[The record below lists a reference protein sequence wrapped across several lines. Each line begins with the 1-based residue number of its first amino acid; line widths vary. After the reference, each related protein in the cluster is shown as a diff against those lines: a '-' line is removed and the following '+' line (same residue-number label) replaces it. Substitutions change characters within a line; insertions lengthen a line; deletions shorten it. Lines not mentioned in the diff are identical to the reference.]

1 MILIKNVKTFKPEA
15 IGQRDLLIAGGKFI
29 AVDEQLDI
37 SYKGL
42 KVIDGENL
50 IAVPG
55 FIDSHVHILG
65 GGGEGGFKTRTPEI
79 KLSDMIGAGVTTV
92 VGCIGTD
99 GISRRMES
107 LVAKAKGLKEE
118 GVSAYV
124 YSGSYRL
131 PIATLTDDVMKDLL
145 FIEEIIGVG
154 EIAIS
159 DHRSS
164 QPGYEELSKLSA
176 DTRTAGI
183 LSNKAG
189 ILNVH
194 LGDSEKGLKP
204 ILEVVENTEI
214 PISQYLPTHIN
225 RNQRLFKEGIDY
237 AKNGGYIDFTTS
249 TTKQFIEAGEV
260 EAPLAIKKAM
270 ISGVSINQITLSS
283 DGQGSLPAFDNK
295 GNFTGLEVG
304 TSMSLYNAFK
314 KAVKVYGVSMADAL
328 MTITK
333 NPADILKLVNK
344 GEIKENLDADLVLL
358 DDALNIKYVLA
369 KGKIMLEDGT
379 IIKKGTFE

>member
-15 IGQRDLLIAGGKFI
+15 IGKKDLLIAGGKFI
-29 AVDEQLDI
+29 DVDEQLDI
-37 SYKGL
+37 SYSGL
-42 KVIDGENL
+42 KIIDGTGL
-50 IAVPG
+50 TAVPG

-79 KLSDMIGAGVTTV
+79 KLSNMISAGVTTV

-131 PIATLTDDVMKDLL
+131 PIATLTNDVMKDLL

-164 QPGYEELSKLSA
+164 QPSFEELSKLSA

-194 LGDSEKGLKP
+194 LGDSDKGLKP
-204 ILEVVENTEI
+204 IIEIVNNTEI
-214 PISQYLPTHIN
+214 PITQYLPTHIN
-225 RNQRLFKEGIDY
+225 RNEQLFKEGIEY
-237 AKNGGYIDFTTS
+237 AKKGGYIDFTTS
-249 TTKQFIEAGEV
+249 TTKQFIDAGEV
-260 EAPLAIKKAM
+260 EAPLAIKKA
-270 ISGVSINQITLSS
+270 IESGVKINQITLSS
-283 DGQGSLPAFDNK
+283 DGQGSLPAFDST
-295 GNFTGLEVG
+295 GNFTGLAVG

-314 KAVKVYGVSMADAL
+314 KAIKVYDVSIEEAL

-333 NPADILKLVNK
+333 NPADILKLTNK
-344 GEIKENLDADLVLL
+344 GEIKVNLDADLVLL
-358 DDALNIKYVLA
+358 DDELNIQYVIA
-369 KGKIMLEDGT
+369 NGKIMMEKN
-379 IIKKGTFE
+379 IMIQKGTFE

>member
-15 IGQRDLLIAGGKFI
+15 IGKRDILIAGGKFI

-42 KVIDGENL
+42 KVIDGKDL
-50 IAVPG
+50 FAVPG

-107 LVAKAKGLKEE
+107 LVAKAKALKEE

-131 PIATLTDDVMKDLL
+131 PIGTLTDDVMKDLL

-164 QPGYEELSKLSA
+164 QPSFKELSKLSA

-194 LGDSEKGLKP
+194 LGDSKKGLKP
-204 ILEVVENTEI
+204 ILEVVKNTEI
-214 PISQYLPTHIN
+214 PITQYLPTHIN
-225 RNQRLFKEGIDY
+225 RNQRLFEEGIDY
-237 AKNGGYIDFTTS
+237 AINGGYIDFTTS

-270 ISGVSINQITLSS
+270 TSGVSISQITLSS
-283 DGQGSLPAFDNK
+283 DGQGSLPAFDQK

-314 KAVKVYGVSMADAL
+314 KAVKVYDVSMEDAL

-333 NPADILKLVNK
+333 NPADILKLRNK
-344 GEIKENLDADLVLL
+344 GVIKENLDADLVLL
-358 DDALNIKYVLA
+358 DEALEIKYVLA
-369 KGKIMLEDGT
+369 KGKIMLEEGT
-379 IIKKGTFE
+379 IINKGTFE

>member
-29 AVDEQLDI
+29 VVDEQLDI

-42 KVIDGENL
+42 KVIDGEEL

-131 PIATLTDDVMKDLL
+131 PIGTLTDDVMKDLL

-164 QPGYEELSKLSA
+164 QPSFEELSKLSA

-214 PISQYLPTHIN
+214 PITQYLPTHIN

-260 EAPLAIKKAM
+260 EAPLAIKKALA
-270 ISGVSINQITLSS
+270 SGVSINQMTLSS

-314 KAVKVYGVSMADAL
+314 KAVKVYDVSMEDAL

-333 NPADILKLVNK
+333 NPADILKLANK

-369 KGKIMLEDGT
+369 KGKVMLEDGT
-379 IIKKGTFE
+379 IINKGTFE

>member
-15 IGQRDLLIAGGKFI
+15 IGKRDLLIAGGKFI
-29 AVDEQLDI
+29 AVDEQLNI
-37 SYKGL
+37 SYNGL
-42 KVIDGENL
+42 KIIDGNNL

-79 KLSDMIGAGVTTV
+79 KLSDMIRAGVTTV

-131 PIATLTDDVMKDLL
+131 PITTLTDDIMKDLL

-164 QPGYEELSKLSA
+164 QPSFEELSKLSA

-189 ILNVH
+189 IINVH
-194 LGDSEKGLKP
+194 LGDSKKGLKP

-214 PISQYLPTHIN
+214 PITQYLPTHIN
-225 RNQRLFKEGIDY
+225 RNKELFKEGIAY
-237 AKNGGYIDFTTS
+237 AKKGGYIDFTTS

-260 EAPLAIKKAM
+260 EAPLAIKKALASDVN
-270 ISGVSINQITLSS
+270 ISQITISS
-283 DGQGSLPAFDNK
+283 DGQGSLPAFDTK

-314 KAVKVYGVSMADAL
+314 KAVIVYDVNIEDAL

-333 NPADILKLVNK
+333 NPADILKLRTK
-344 GEIKENLDADLVLL
+344 GQIKKNSDADLVLL
-358 DDALNIKYVLA
+358 DDALNIKYVIA
-369 KGKIMLEDGT
+369 NGKIMMENSE
-379 IIKKGTFE
+379 IISKGTFE

>member
-1 MILIKNVKTFKPEA
+1 
-15 IGQRDLLIAGGKFI
+15 
-29 AVDEQLDI
+29 
-37 SYKGL
+37 
-42 KVIDGENL
+42 
-50 IAVPG
+50 
-55 FIDSHVHILG
+55 
-65 GGGEGGFKTRTPEI
+65 
-79 KLSDMIGAGVTTV
+79 
-92 VGCIGTD
+92 
-99 GISRRMES
+99 MES

-131 PIATLTDDVMKDLL
+131 PIGTLTDDVMKDLL

-164 QPGYEELSKLSA
+164 QPSFEELSKLSA

-214 PISQYLPTHIN
+214 PITQYLPTHIN

-260 EAPLAIKKAM
+260 EAPLAIKKALA
-270 ISGVSINQITLSS
+270 SGVSINQMTLSS

-314 KAVKVYGVSMADAL
+314 KAVKVYDVSMEDAL
-328 MTITK
+328 MTITE
-333 NPADILKLVNK
+333 NPADILKLANK

-379 IIKKGTFE
+379 IINKGTFE

>member
-15 IGQRDLLIAGGKFI
+15 IGIRDLLIAGGQFI

-37 SYKGL
+37 SYKDL
-42 KVIDGENL
+42 KIIDGKNL

-79 KLSDMIGAGVTTV
+79 QLSDMITAGVTTV
-92 VGCIGTD
+92 VGCLGTD

-131 PIATLTDDVMKDLL
+131 PITTLTDDVMKDLL
-145 FIEEIIGVG
+145 FIEEVIGVG

-164 QPGYEELSKLSA
+164 QPSFDELTKLAA

-189 ILNVH
+189 ILNMH

-204 ILEVVENTEI
+204 ILEVINKTEI
-214 PISQYLPTHIN
+214 PITQFLPTHIN
-225 RNQRLFKEGIDY
+225 RNARLFEEGIEY
-237 AKNGGYIDFTTS
+237 AKKGGYIDFTTS

-260 EAPLAIKKAM
+260 EAPLAIKKALDLG
-270 ISGVSINQITLSS
+270 IDVKQITISS
-283 DGQGSLPAFDNK
+283 DGQGSLPAFDAK

-304 TSMSLYNAFK
+304 TSMSLYQAFK
-314 KAVKVYGVSMADAL
+314 KAVTVYAVDMADAL
-328 MTITK
+328 KTITK
-333 NPADILKLVNK
+333 NPAEILKLRNK
-344 GEIKENLDADLVLL
+344 GQIKENSDADLVLL
-358 DDALNIKYVLA
+358 DEDLNIKYVIA
-369 KGKIMLEDGT
+369 HGKIMIENDQF
-379 IIKKGTFE
+379 IRKGTFE

>member
-164 QPGYEELSKLSA
+164 QPSYEELSKLSA

-214 PISQYLPTHIN
+214 PITQYLPTHIN

-270 ISGVSINQITLSS
+270 NSGVSINQMTLSS
-283 DGQGSLPAFDNK
+283 DGQGSLPAFDNN

-333 NPADILKLVNK
+333 NPANILKLVNK
-344 GEIKENLDADLVLL
+344 GQIKENLDADLVLL

-369 KGKIMLEDGT
+369 NGKIMLEDGT